1 MGLRSF
7 IHKMTAPRPSGPTPK
22 GEMKMVFVVNHGLK
36 MGKGKIAAQVGH
48 GAVKA
53 VMNAGEKRPASL
65 EAWLATGQK
74 KICVKGI
81 DADHLIHLE
90 QEAKQLDVLS
100 VSVHDAGHTQ
110 IPSGSYTILALG
122 PCEEHQLEP
131 LTGTLKLL

>member
-7 IHKMTAPRPSGPTPK
+7 IHKMTAPRPSGQIPK
-22 GEMKMVFVVNHGLK
+22 GAMKMVFVVNHGLK

-53 VMNAGEKRPASL
+53 VMNAGEKSPALL

-74 KICVKGI
+74 KICVKGN
-81 DADHLIHLE
+81 DADHLTRLE
-90 QEAKQLDVLS
+90 QQAKQLNVLTAR
-100 VSVHDAGHTQ
+100 VHDAGHTQ
-110 IPSGSYTILALG
+110 IPSGSYTILTLG

-131 LTGTLKLL
+131 LTGALKLL